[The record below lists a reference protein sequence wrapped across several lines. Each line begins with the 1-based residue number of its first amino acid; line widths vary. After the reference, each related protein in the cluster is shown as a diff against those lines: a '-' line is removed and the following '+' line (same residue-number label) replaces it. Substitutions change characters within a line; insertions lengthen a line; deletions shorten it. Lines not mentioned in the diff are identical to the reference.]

1 MKLNF
6 KSIKI
11 ENFLSLGEV
20 EVNLADNGYTFVTG
34 VNQNPADNALSNG
47 SGKSS
52 LWEAISWCLC
62 GETIRG
68 NCKDIVNLNTDG
80 GALVELNLTAD
91 TKEYR
96 IIRTKDHK
104 EYKTTLKIFIDGE
117 DASGKGIR
125 DSEKLLNE
133 YLPDLTSSL
142 IGSVIILG
150 QGMPQRFSNNTPS
163 GRKEVLEKLSKSD
176 FMIQDLKNRISA
188 RKSRLSEDLRSVEDT
203 ILKLTTTLGICEQN
217 KTKDETLLDSYKNV
231 VDYETILLEARK
243 ALAQL
248 EEERTQLNSSLSLIN
263 EAIEKCYVES
273 RELSAKKDAEFAAI
287 EERYK
292 EPLQAQLDL
301 CNDLYTSYQIAET
314 KLRELEKITDICP
327 TCKQKLPD
335 VHKPSTDE
343 AKHQVEYLNQQ
354 YLLQKQSRDKLQED
368 YFAERKRVDEV
379 FKSKD
384 LSITSELNVLKQEK
398 LQLEKS
404 ISDIAVRIDSQISGI
419 NSAQN
424 NMDNLQRNIA
434 ECTKRLSETTSQIE
448 SLSQDILYNNNVK
461 SDIQTRL
468 DIISKFNTVVTRDF
482 RGYLLLNVI
491 KFINEKAKEYSQDI
505 FETDK
510 IEFKLDGNLLS
521 ISYDGKQ
528 YETLSGG
535 EKQKVDII
543 IQFAIRDMMCNFLGF
558 SSNILVVDEIFDNLD
573 RIGCEKVINLI
584 STKLSDIS
592 SVYIVSHHSD
602 IDIPYDREIVV
613 VKDTNGVSRI
623 K

>member
-11 ENFLSLGEV
+11 ENFLSIGQV

-34 VNQNPADNALSNG
+34 VNENPSDNALSNG

-80 GALVELNLTAD
+80 GALVELNLTVD
-91 TKEYR
+91 TKQYK

-117 DASGKGIR
+117 DVSGKGIR
-125 DSEKLLNE
+125 DSEKLLSE

-142 IGSVIILG
+142 IGSVVILG

-188 RKSRLSEDLRSVEDT
+188 RKLKLSEDLRTVEDN

-217 KTKDETLLDSYKNV
+217 KVKDETLLDSYKNV
-231 VDYETILLEARK
+231 VDYGALLAEARK
-243 ALAQL
+243 ALAQM
-248 EEERTQLNSSLSLIN
+248 EDEKSQLNSSLSLTN
-263 EAIEKCYVES
+263 EAIEKCYMES
-273 RELSAKKDAEFAAI
+273 RNLSAKKDSELAVI
-287 EERYK
+287 DDRYK
-292 EPLQAQLDL
+292 EPLQEQVNL

-354 YLLQKQSRDKLQED
+354 YLLQKQSKDKLQED
-368 YFAERKRVDEV
+368 YFTERKTVEEV

-384 LSITSELNVLKQEK
+384 LAITSELNVLKQQK
-398 LQLEKS
+398 LQFEKS
-404 ISDIAVRIDSQISGI
+404 ISTISIDIDSQIKGI
-419 NSAQN
+419 NSTQN
-424 NMDNLQRNIA
+424 NMDNLQRNID
-434 ECTKRLSETTSQIE
+434 ECTRRLVETNSQIE
-448 SLSQDILYNNNVK
+448 SLAQDILYNNNVK

-468 DIISKFNTVVTRDF
+468 DIISKFNTIATRDF
-482 RGYLLLNVI
+482 RGHLLLNVI
-491 KFINEKAKEYSQDI
+491 KFINDKAKEYSQDI

-543 IQFAIRDMMCNFLGF
+543 IQFAIRDMMCKFLGF

-613 VKDTNGVSRI
+613 VKDMNGVSRI

>member
-11 ENFLSLGEV
+11 ENFLSLGQI

-34 VNQNPADNALSNG
+34 VNENPSDNALSNG

-80 GALVELNLTAD
+80 GAFVELNLTVD
-91 TKEYR
+91 MKEYR
-96 IIRTKDHK
+96 IIRTKDYK

-117 DASGKGIR
+117 DVSGKGIR

-142 IGSVIILG
+142 IGSVVILG

-188 RKSRLSEDLRSVEDT
+188 RKSKLSEDLRTVEDN

-217 KTKDETLLDSYKNV
+217 KVKDETLLDSYKNV
-231 VDYETILLEARK
+231 ADYGALLAEARK

-248 EEERTQLNSSLSLIN
+248 KDEKLQLNSSLSLTN

-273 RELSAKKDAEFAAI
+273 RNLSAKKDSELAVI

-292 EPLQAQLDL
+292 EPLQEQVNL

-314 KLRELEKITDICP
+314 RLRELEKITDICP

-354 YLLQKQSRDKLQED
+354 YLLQKQSKDKLQED
-368 YFAERKRVDEV
+368 YFAERRTVEEV

-384 LSITSELNVLKQEK
+384 LAITSELNVLKQQK

-404 ISDIAVRIDSQISGI
+404 ISTICIDIDSQIKGI
-419 NSAQN
+419 NSTQN
-424 NMDNLQRNIA
+424 NMDNLQRNID
-434 ECTKRLSETTSQIE
+434 ECTRRLVETNSQIE
-448 SLSQDILYNNNVK
+448 SLAQDILYNNNVK

-482 RGYLLLNVI
+482 RGHLLLNVI

-543 IQFAIRDMMCNFLGF
+543 IQFAIRDMMCKFLGF

>member
-11 ENFLSLGEV
+11 ENFLSIGQV

-34 VNQNPADNALSNG
+34 VNENPSDNALSNG

-80 GALVELNLTAD
+80 GALVELNLTVD
-91 TKEYR
+91 TKQYK

-117 DASGKGIR
+117 DVSGKGIR
-125 DSEKLLNE
+125 DSEKLLSE

-142 IGSVIILG
+142 IGSVVILG

-188 RKSRLSEDLRSVEDT
+188 RKLKLSEDLRTVEDN

-217 KTKDETLLDSYKNV
+217 KVKDETLLDSYKNV
-231 VDYETILLEARK
+231 VDYGALLAEARK
-243 ALAQL
+243 ALAQM
-248 EEERTQLNSSLSLIN
+248 EDEKSQLNSSLSLTN
-263 EAIEKCYVES
+263 EAIEKCYMES
-273 RELSAKKDAEFAAI
+273 RNLSAKKDSELAVI
-287 EERYK
+287 DDRYK
-292 EPLQAQLDL
+292 EPLQEQVNL

-354 YLLQKQSRDKLQED
+354 YLLQKQSKDKLQED
-368 YFAERKRVDEV
+368 YFTERKTVEEV

-384 LSITSELNVLKQEK
+384 LAITSELNVLKQQK
-398 LQLEKS
+398 LQFEKS
-404 ISDIAVRIDSQISGI
+404 ISTISIDIDSQIKGI
-419 NSAQN
+419 NSTQN
-424 NMDNLQRNIA
+424 NMDNLQRNID
-434 ECTKRLSETTSQIE
+434 ECTRRLVETNSQIE
-448 SLSQDILYNNNVK
+448 SLAQDILYNNNVK

-468 DIISKFNTVVTRDF
+468 DIISKFNTIATRDF

-491 KFINEKAKEYSQDI
+491 KFINDKAKEYSQDI

-543 IQFAIRDMMCNFLGF
+543 IQFAIRDMMCKFLGF

-613 VKDTNGVSRI
+613 VKDMNGVSRI